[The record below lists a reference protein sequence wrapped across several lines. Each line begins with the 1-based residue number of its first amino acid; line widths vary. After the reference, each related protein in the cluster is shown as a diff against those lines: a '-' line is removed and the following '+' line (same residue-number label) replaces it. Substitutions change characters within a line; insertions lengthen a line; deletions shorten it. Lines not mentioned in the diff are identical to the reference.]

1 MRSFLVLALAL
12 AMGLSICAQPTIN
25 VSDLPQG
32 GTVYLRANGLPPLNA
47 DEINLAGSDVTWNF
61 SDLLF
66 QGDAQTEY
74 SPMSAASLTTQF
86 VFSSA
91 DHFTAFELP
100 DFGADLPIPISGAT
114 VYREYGNNA
123 YRTIGVGITTDL
135 FDLPVNFTDEEEL
148 LPLPLTYGA
157 TLDASSAFALDLEG
171 LFYYATDQ
179 VMDIEVD
186 AWGTLLLPGGAY
198 NCLRVK
204 RDFSAL
210 DTIGVAAADIGFT
223 IPREGTVYEWYAPG
237 EGMPVLSV
245 QTFVD
250 IPAIWQ
256 FKYSETD
263 GVESAA
269 APEDWKMGPSPV
281 REGQRLGCP
290 GLSGHDVLVTD
301 ATGRECFRGQPDGA
315 GPQTGLSTAGWGTG
329 IVLVTDLVSGQ
340 STRVVIH

>member
-1 MRSFLVLALAL
+1 MRSFLVLALVL
-12 AMGLSICAQPTIN
+12 AGGLAVCAQPTIN

-47 DEINLAGSDVTWNF
+47 DDINLNGADVTWNF

-74 SPMSAASLTTQF
+74 FPMSAASLTTQF

-91 DHFTAFELP
+91 DHFTAFEIP
-100 DFGADLPIPISGAT
+100 DLGADLPIPISGAT

-123 YRTIGVGITTDL
+123 YRTIGIGITTDL
-135 FDLPVNFTDEEEL
+135 FDLPVNFQDEEEL

-186 AWGTLLLPGGAY
+186 AWGMLLLPGGEY

-204 RDFSAL
+204 RNFSAL
-210 DTIGVAAADIGFT
+210 DTVGVAAADIGFT
-223 IPREGTVYEWYAPG
+223 IPREGTVFEWYAPG

-256 FKYSETD
+256 FKFSETD
-263 GVESAA
+263 GIESATGPA
-269 APEDWKMGPSPV
+269 DWKLGPCPV
-281 REGQRLGCP
+281 QEGQRLRCP
-290 GLSGHDVLVTD
+290 GLSGCEVLVTD
-301 ATGRECFRGQPDGA
+301 MMGRERFRGQPDGNGPHA
-315 GPQTGLSTAGWGTG
+315 GLPTEGWGTG
-329 IVLVTDLVSGQ
+329 IVWVTDLVSGR
-340 STRVVIH
+340 SARVVIH